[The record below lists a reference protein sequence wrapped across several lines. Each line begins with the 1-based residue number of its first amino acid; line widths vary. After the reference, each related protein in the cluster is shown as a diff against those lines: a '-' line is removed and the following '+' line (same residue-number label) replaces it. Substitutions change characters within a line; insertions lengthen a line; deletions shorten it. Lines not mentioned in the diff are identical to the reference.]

1 MRCSWAQQ
9 QRQRVLLCLSPL
21 LPLRTAAAAMTM
33 TMAVRQTAEGIRHDF
48 WWWLALGLSGFFI
61 VLLMFLL
68 LFSWTCSLAAS
79 DSVTASLR
87 HNGRHQLQKQNDVG
101 PFDGETSF
109 SPATTATRHGSNDMD
124 DARCGAGGAA
134 VFFVPHTNPSEGRSD
149 VEVRMTVLDGG
160 ARSPSQEGERLA
172 PRQATTA
179 ETTVLVPGY
188 TPNRVTSTSSKQS
201 ADYLCRSAAAAV
213 PQHGVPGTAPSYLIS
228 STSPVAV
235 SIPKQLQPPA
245 LGRHHNSPGGLNDA
259 ALEADVVVAVNSLE
273 NLLAATRRHH
283 AEPSVTARLSGSVAL
298 QSTLE
303 SVPGGLRAAGDTPRD
318 IPADER
324 TASGAPAMAC
334 EGSTARQPTPSVQPQ
349 GASSK
354 LQRSSLANA
363 VKQYYFG
370 VERVRETSAS
380 AASPVLM
387 PQRASHEAVHAPPKH
402 RSSIVGRCPVEA
414 QSKPAPYLSHG
425 TLFTDARTTATSA
438 AAPAPSTRH
447 GGAVFNPLTQTSAT
461 VRAAAEHESGDPALV
476 KDLCSLPKRL
486 HAAGADGA
494 AAMDAQPH
502 PSSACRES
510 QRVSSLSRSK
520 LRLELFREGGSADG
534 RRSVSGVQLDKRAIA
549 QQNSTED
556 RPAPQRLRPH
566 AAQAAALTRS
576 RPQRHRRDRQSLSRP
591 PAHSRDGASTSSV
604 VQRTASARGP
614 AATRSASTTK
624 TTGAPQP
631 LFAKRGTSPV
641 RPAGA
646 AALAHPTT
654 PASANS
660 ARDGRGGAAAHR
672 LSTPKTLPGD
682 HRTQTPVPAV
692 VASSLLSSV
701 SPRQRAAATAEVA
714 SVLQGLT
721 TRATT
726 DVNGG
731 ASIKSPHL
739 AAASRHGT
747 RSFSLRGRSPVRNSP
762 GRMRS
767 SNMVT
772 FVGNDD
778 ACVIGGSRDG
788 PTPAPFEQHRQPLK
802 SRERSAKPSSLSYAS
817 PSAGDCAGVARLE
830 RLSDPLLP
838 TAAALPSAAPA
849 PASVDVSVAQGYRSL
864 GSLGATASV
873 ERRQAKSPAADERS
887 EAATATPTH
896 SMTTATPLEVPK
908 DVAAC
913 RISAALA
920 PTASFTTHQEGYGAT
935 ASGAAL
941 TQASA
946 EESGDRVSQESSDS
960 DDGESLNSEAS
971 TIAAGMLPGAP
982 RDQRG
987 LATTMP
993 PTPTAASHQQQ
1004 LPSAVSASSATCQRL
1019 SHSFGIQVLRISHP
1033 NGVVQESPVPS
1044 SALAQRSPHYDAMNT
1059 ISRCPSKALV
1069 QYLLAPHG
1077 NAALPTR
1084 PPSRDYA

>member
-1 MRCSWAQQ
+1 MRCSRAQQ
-9 QRQRVLLCLSPL
+9 QRQRVLLCLLPL
-21 LPLRTAAAAMTM
+21 FPLRTTAAAM
-33 TMAVRQTAEGIRHDF
+33 TMAVRQTAEGIRHDL

-79 DSVTASLR
+79 DSVTASPR
-87 HNGRHQLQKQNDVG
+87 YNGRHQLQKQNDVG

-124 DARCGAGGAA
+124 DAHCGAGGAA
-134 VFFVPHTNPSEGRSD
+134 VCFLPHANSAEGRSD
-149 VEVRMTVLDGG
+149 VEARMTVFDDG
-160 ARSPSQEGERLA
+160 ARSPSQEVERPA
-172 PRQATTA
+172 PRQVTTA
-179 ETTVLVPGY
+179 GATVLVPGY
-188 TPNRVTSTSSKQS
+188 TPKRVASASSKRS
-201 ADYLCRSAAAAV
+201 AEHLCRSAAAAV
-213 PQHGVPGTAPSYLIS
+213 PQQGVPSTAPSYFIS

-235 SIPKQLQPPA
+235 GIPKQLQPSA

-273 NLLAATRRHH
+273 KLLAAAERRH
-283 AEPSVTARLSGSVAL
+283 AEPSVTARLAGSVAL

-318 IPADER
+318 IPAVEC

-334 EGSTARQPTPSVQPQ
+334 EGSTTRQPTSAVLPQ

-354 LQRSSLANA
+354 LQQSSLPNA
-363 VKQYYFG
+363 VRQYYFG
-370 VERVRETSAS
+370 VERVWETSAS

-402 RSSIVGRCPVEA
+402 RSSMVGRCPVEA
-414 QSKPAPYLSHG
+414 QSKPAPYLSHE
-425 TLFTDARTTATSA
+425 TLFTDARTTATA
-438 AAPAPSTRH
+438 AEAPAPSTTH
-447 GGAVFNPLTQTSAT
+447 GGAAFNPLTQTSET
-461 VRAAAEHESGDPALV
+461 VRTAAGHESGGPALV
-476 KDLCSLPKRL
+476 TNLCSLPKKL
-486 HAAGADGA
+486 HVAGADGA

-502 PSSACRES
+502 TSPACRGS
-510 QRVSSLSRSK
+510 QRVSALSRSK

-534 RRSVSGVQLDKRAIA
+534 RRSVSSAQLAKRAIA

-556 RPAPQRLRPH
+556 RPARQRLRPH
-566 AAQAAALTRS
+566 AAPAAALTRS
-576 RPQRHRRDRQSLSRP
+576 RPRRHRRDRQSLSQP
-591 PAHSRDGASTSSV
+591 PAYSRDGASTSSV
-604 VQRTASARGP
+604 LQRTASASGP
-614 AATRSASTTK
+614 AATRSASTTVTK
-624 TTGAPQP
+624 GAPQSF
-631 LFAKRGTSPV
+631 FAKRGTSPV

-646 AALAHPTT
+646 AAPAHPTT
-654 PASANS
+654 AASANS
-660 ARDGRGGAAAHR
+660 ARDGRGGAAAQR
-672 LSTPKTLPGD
+672 LPTPTTLPGD
-682 HRTQTPVPAV
+682 HRTQTPAPAV
-692 VASSLLSSV
+692 VASSLFSSV
-701 SPRQRAAATAEVA
+701 SPRQRAAATAGAA
-714 SVLQGLT
+714 SILQPLT

-726 DVNGG
+726 DANGG
-731 ASIKSPHL
+731 ASIKSPRL
-739 AAASRHGT
+739 AATSCGGT
-747 RSFSLRGRSPVRNSP
+747 RSFSLRGRSPLRNSP

-788 PTPAPFEQHRQPLK
+788 PTPALFEQLRQPLK

-838 TAAALPSAAPA
+838 TAAALPFAAPA
-849 PASVDVSVAQGYRSL
+849 PASVDVTVAQGHRSL
-864 GSLGATASV
+864 GPLGATASV
-873 ERRQAKSPAADERS
+873 EPRQAKSPAADERS
-887 EAATATPTH
+887 AAATATPTH
-896 SMTTATPLEVPK
+896 SMTTATPLEVPT

-913 RISAALA
+913 RIPAALA
-920 PTASFTTHQEGYGAT
+920 PTASFITHQEGYGAT
-935 ASGAAL
+935 APAAAAL
-941 TQASA
+941 MQAAA
-946 EESGDRVSQESSDS
+946 EESGDLVSYESSDS
-960 DDGESLNSEAS
+960 DDGDSLNSEAS
-971 TIAAGMLPGAP
+971 TVAAGMLPGVP

-1004 LPSAVSASSATCQRL
+1004 PRSAVSASSATCQRL

-1033 NGVVQESPVPS
+1033 NGVAQESPVPS
-1044 SALAQRSPHYDAMNT
+1044 SALAQRSPHHDAMNT
-1059 ISRCPSKALV
+1059 ISRYPSKALV
-1069 QYLLAPHG
+1069 QYLLDPHG

-1084 PPSRDYA
+1084 PPSRDHA

>member
-1 MRCSWAQQ
+1 MRFSRAQQ
-9 QRQRVLLCLSPL
+9 QRPRVLLCLLPL
-21 LPLRTAAAAMTM
+21 LPLRTTAAAAM
-33 TMAVRQTAEGIRHDF
+33 TMAVRQTAEGIRHDL

-79 DSVTASLR
+79 DSVTASPR

-101 PFDGETSF
+101 PFDGETS
-109 SPATTATRHGSNDMD
+109 SPATTATRHGSNDMGD
-124 DARCGAGGAA
+124 VRCGAGGAA
-134 VFFVPHTNPSEGRSD
+134 VCFLTHANPAKGRSD
-149 VEVRMTVLDGG
+149 VEVRMTVFDGG
-160 ARSPSQEGERLA
+160 ARLPSQEGERSA
-172 PRQATTA
+172 PRQVTTA
-179 ETTVLVPGY
+179 GTTVLVPGY
-188 TPNRVTSTSSKQS
+188 TPKKVTSASSKRS
-201 ADYLCRSAAAAV
+201 AKHLCRSAAAAV
-213 PQHGVPGTAPSYLIS
+213 PQHGVPSTAPSYFIS

-235 SIPKQLQPPA
+235 GIPKQLQPSA
-245 LGRHHNSPGGLNDA
+245 LGRHHNSPAGLNDA

-273 NLLAATRRHH
+273 NLLGAAGSRH
-283 AEPSVTARLSGSVAL
+283 AEPSVTARLAGSVAL

-334 EGSTARQPTPSVQPQ
+334 EGSTTRQPTPAVLPQ

-354 LQRSSLANA
+354 LQRSSLPNA
-363 VKQYYFG
+363 VRQYYFG
-370 VERVRETSAS
+370 VERVRETAAS

-402 RSSIVGRCPVEA
+402 RSSMVGRCPVEA
-414 QSKPAPYLSHG
+414 QSKPAPYLSHE
-425 TLFTDARTTATSA
+425 TPFTDARTTAAAA
-438 AAPAPSTRH
+438 AAPAPSTKH
-447 GGAVFNPLTQTSAT
+447 SGTVFNPLTQTSAT
-461 VRAAAEHESGDPALV
+461 VRTAAEHESGGPALV
-476 KDLCSLPKRL
+476 TDLCSLPKRL
-486 HAAGADGA
+486 HVAGA

-502 PSSACRES
+502 PSSACRKT

-534 RRSVSGVQLDKRAIA
+534 RRSVSGAQLDKREIA
-549 QQNSTED
+549 QKNSTED
-556 RPAPQRLRPH
+556 RPAQQRLRPH
-566 AAQAAALTRS
+566 AAPAAALTRS
-576 RPQRHRRDRQSLSRP
+576 RPRRHRRDRQSLSQP

-604 VQRTASARGP
+604 VQRTASASGL
-614 AATRSASTTK
+614 AATRSASTTVTK
-624 TTGAPQP
+624 GAPEP
-631 LFAKRGTSPV
+631 FFTKRGASPV

-646 AALAHPTT
+646 AAPAHPTT
-654 PASANS
+654 TASANS
-660 ARDGRGGAAAHR
+660 TRDGRGGAAAHR
-672 LSTPKTLPGD
+672 LPTPKTLPGD
-682 HRTQTPVPAV
+682 HRTQIPVPAV

-701 SPRQRAAATAEVA
+701 SPRQRAAATAGAA
-714 SVLQGLT
+714 SVLQALT

-726 DVNGG
+726 GANGG
-731 ASIKSPHL
+731 ASIKSPRL
-739 AAASRHGT
+739 AAASRRGT
-747 RSFSLRGRSPVRNSP
+747 RSFSLRGRSPLRNSP

-788 PTPAPFEQHRQPLK
+788 PTPAPLEQHRQPLK

-838 TAAALPSAAPA
+838 TATALPFAAPA
-849 PASVDVSVAQGYRSL
+849 PASVDVTVAQGHRSL
-864 GSLGATASV
+864 GPLGATANV
-873 ERRQAKSPAADERS
+873 GRRQAKSPAPDERS
-887 EAATATPTH
+887 AAATATPTH
-896 SMTTATPLEVPK
+896 SVTTATPLEVPT
-908 DVAAC
+908 DEAAC
-913 RISAALA
+913 RIPAALA
-920 PTASFTTHQEGYGAT
+920 PPASFITHQEGYGTT
-935 ASGAAL
+935 APAAAAL

-946 EESGDRVSQESSDS
+946 EESGDLVSHESSDS
-960 DDGESLNSEAS
+960 DDGDSLNSEAS
-971 TIAAGMLPGAP
+971 TVAAGMLPGVP

-993 PTPTAASHQQQ
+993 PIPTAASHQQQ
-1004 LPSAVSASSATCQRL
+1004 LRSAESASSATCPRL

-1033 NGVVQESPVPS
+1033 TGVTQESPVPS
-1044 SALAQRSPHYDAMNT
+1044 SALAQRSPHHDAMNT
-1059 ISRCPSKALV
+1059 ISRYPSKALV
-1069 QYLLAPHG
+1069 QYLLAPHA

-1084 PPSRDYA
+1084 PPSRYHA